1 MNLRP
6 PGYEPG
12 ELPDCS
18 TPRRGADYS
27 AGYALTKMRVGVID
41 LGTNSTRLLV
51 ADVNDG
57 HVEELERRTDI
68 TRLGEGVDERR
79 KLLPLP
85 IARVRN
91 VLADYRRELDR
102 QGAERVL
109 AIGTSAVRD
118 AENGEAFLGEV
129 EWSYGFTTR
138 LLTGDEEAG
147 LTRKGVANG
156 RPLDNGTLV
165 LDIGGGSTE
174 LITARRCVSLDIGSV
189 RLTER
194 FLPSDPPTHDELN
207 ACATAVRKTLPALG
221 PNRAIGVAGTITTLA
236 ALELGGYD
244 PEEVHGHRLARGS
257 VHSLLERLA
266 SLRVEERR
274 QLPGLEPE
282 RAPVIVGGAVIVD
295 EVLRRYGLDELE
307 VSERDL
313 LHGAALEAAKL
324 PEPEEG
330 DAPPGAYTCC

>member
-1 MNLRP
+1 
-6 PGYEPG
+6 
-12 ELPDCS
+12 
-18 TPRRGADYS
+18 
-27 AGYALTKMRVGVID
+27 MRVGVVD

-51 ADVNDG
+51 ADVDDG
-57 HVEELERRTDI
+57 NVEELERRTEI

-91 VLADYRRELDR
+91 VLAEYRRELER

-109 AIGTSAVRD
+109 AIATSAVRD

-138 LLTGDEEAG
+138 LLTGEEEAA
-147 LTRKGVANG
+147 LTCKGVANG
-156 RPLDNGTLV
+156 RPLDNATLV

-174 LITARRCVSLDIGSV
+174 LSTAARCVSLDIGSV

-194 FLPSDPPTHDELN
+194 FLRSDPPTPDELN
-207 ACATAVRKTLPALG
+207 ACAAAVRKALPALG
-221 PNRAIGVAGTITTLA
+221 PSRAIGVAGTITTFA

-244 PEEVHGHRLARGS
+244 PERVHGYRLTREGVQAQL
-257 VHSLLERLA
+257 HRLA
-266 SLRVEERR
+266 SLPLAERR

-282 RAPVIVGGAVIVD
+282 RAPVIVAGGVIIE

-313 LHGAALEAAKL
+313 LHGAALAAAEL